1 MFDLTPEIAADVL
14 AACQAGAEE
23 AAQAISRALDAE
35 FEVATGEAGTLDLES
50 LPEGFDAAGLALVF
64 KFGEAGA
71 AVAMIPES
79 SGVLPD
85 WYQSPDAT
93 GESKLS
99 TLAQELSMLLFP
111 ETLMADDFKAGHV
124 ATLAEAITRGEPV
137 EGAALVPLTLTSGE
151 KQATLSL
158 IWPIAAA
165 DAVLESARE
174 ESTNESE
181 TDESETDE
189 SEGAAENASEAAPS
203 DSAPAAA
210 SGADEIDRA
219 LSGGFDVLPPY
230 SRSLLKIKVPAVV
243 NLAAKK
249 QTINKILELGPGSI
263 IKFEKSCEELLEL
276 TVGDCPLA
284 MGEAVKVGDKF
295 GLRISSITLPSERF
309 KKVNPQRR

>member
-1 MFDLTPEIAADVL
+1 MSDLTPEIAADVL

-35 FEVATGEAGTLDLES
+35 FELATGEAGTLDLES
-50 LPEGFDAAGLALVF
+50 LPDGFDSAGLALVF
-64 KFGEAGA
+64 KFGETGA

-85 WYQSPDAT
+85 WYQTPDAT

-124 ATLAEAITRGEPV
+124 ATLAEAITRGKPV

-158 IWPIAAA
+158 VWPIAAA
-165 DAVLESARE
+165 DAVLESAQE
-174 ESTNESE
+174 ESTEESE
-181 TDESETDE
+181 TEEG
-189 SEGAAENASEAAPS
+189 EGAAENASEAPPS
-203 DSAPAAA
+203 ASAPTAA

-243 NLAAKK
+243 NLASKK

-295 GLRISSITLPSERF
+295 GLRITSITLPSERF
-309 KKVNPQRR
+309 KKVNPRRR